1 MASVA
6 TVVFVK
12 MLDAFGFN
20 CETISNKSNLSAQ
33 NELLAGIL
41 DLFTFNGDKIATQ
54 YAGSEAF
61 HKAQVVKNQNGEWK
75 QCKRNITS
83 AALNRYLSNAL
94 KDAQRQKVWWLYL
107 GDFIPS
113 KTEKDGLWDLDIEGS
128 KI

>member
-6 TVVFVK
+6 TVVFGK
-12 MLDAFGFN
+12 MLDAFRFN
-20 CETISNKSNLSAQ
+20 CETISNKSNLITK
-33 NELLAGIL
+33 NEMLASIL

-61 HKAQVVKNQNGEWK
+61 HKYQVVKNQNGEWK
-75 QCKRNITS
+75 PCKRNITS
-83 AALNRYLSNAL
+83 AAFKRYLSNTL
-94 KDAQRQKVWWLYL
+94 KDAHRQKVWWLYS

-113 KTEKDGLWDLDIEGS
+113 KTEKDWLWDLVIKGS